1 MNKPLKAEVVPE
13 ESSMHSTGRFVL
25 RRALVACLVFA
36 AGWLGWE
43 IYLAAPLIAGWQ
55 LWSIASIVLLI
66 AAIAMTAWRD
76 GEDPDGADL

>member
-25 RRALVACLVFA
+25 RRALAACLVFA

-66 AAIAMTAWRD
+66 ATIAMAVLLD
-76 GEDPDGADL
+76 GEDPEGIDL

>member
-1 MNKPLKAEVVPE
+1 MNKPLKAGEVPE

-36 AGWLGWE
+36 AGWLGWK

-55 LWSIASIVLLI
+55 VWLIASIVLVI
-66 AAIAMTAWRD
+66 ATIAMSAWLD
-76 GEDPDGADL
+76 DEDPEGTDL

>member
-25 RRALVACLVFA
+25 RRALVACLVVA

-66 AAIAMTAWRD
+66 AAIAMTAWQD
-76 GEDPDGADL
+76 GEDPEGIDL

>member
-1 MNKPLKAEVVPE
+1 MNETLKAEVVPE

-43 IYLAAPLIAGWQ
+43 IYLAAPLIAGWH
-55 LWSIASIVLLI
+55 LWLIACIVLLV
-66 AAIAMTAWRD
+66 ATIAMTAWRD
-76 GEDPDGADL
+76 GEDTEGTDL